1 MATDRAAILKAWAD
15 ARVTHPHNRT
25 AITARQHRLWRRM
38 KPALTRTPALAPL
51 AGRPLEVFPIIDA
64 HELREDFAAWNSL
77 GVTCEAAERAAD
89 SGGDVEGAPGVSAG
103 FSTGTA
109 GERGLFL
116 TSRSERADYL
126 GHILA
131 RLLPA
136 DALLRKRRIALCLR
150 TDNRLYRDVGD
161 AGPIEFRF
169 FNLDLTPEALA
180 DFAPD
185 ILIAPSG
192 VLADLARRIRSGS
205 VTLPPLERL
214 FYGAEPMDEV
224 ERGWIASALGA
235 RPDPIYQATEGF
247 LGASCKHGLLH
258 LNEDVLIV
266 EREPVPGTT
275 RFRPVVTD
283 LRRTSQ
289 PMVRVRLDD
298 LLEPIDALCPC
309 GSSRQPVR
317 GVEGRVSDL
326 WRWGEAVVTPREVA
340 DAVSRSTGAAC
351 DWRAVASPDR
361 GPPGGGQGGGW
372 RGRALSP
379 RSGAASPTR
388 GGPGRRRAL
397 HAAGRTEAAAGD
409 LEPWLSASS
418 SPARAR
424 LRRWSWRGAS
434 RRQGSRCIW
443 PTVRAPASRAAR
455 RLPPSSM
462 PTPRHDKSPGGSRA
476 TSAAWCKRLIRN

>member
-1 MATDRAAILKAWAD
+1 MATDRAAIFRAWAD
-15 ARVTHPHNRT
+15 ARVTHPHNRI

-38 KPALTRTPALAPL
+38 KRTFERTPALSPL
-51 AGRPLEVFPIIDA
+51 AGRSLAAFPIVDA
-64 HELREDFAAWNSL
+64 RDLRRDFEARNSL
-77 GVTCEAAERAAD
+77 GVTLAAAEEAAEAGE
-89 SGGDVEGAPGVSAG
+89 SGGAGEVAPGVAAG

-116 TSRSERADYL
+116 TSAGERAQYL

-136 DALLRKRRIALCLR
+136 DALFKKRRVALCLR
-150 TDNRLYRDVGD
+150 ADNRLYRDVSD
-161 AGPIEFRF
+161 AGAIEFRF
-169 FNLDLTPEALA
+169 FGLDLTPDGLR

-192 VLADLARRIRSGS
+192 VLANLARRIRSGS
-205 VTLPPLERL
+205 GRLPLLERL

-258 LNEDVLIV
+258 LNEDVMIV

-275 RFRPVVTD
+275 RFRPIVTD

-309 GSSRQPVR
+309 GSSRQAVR

-326 WRWGEAVVTPREVA
+326 WRWGDAVVTPREVA
-340 DAVSRSTGAAC
+340 DAVSRSMGAAC
-351 DWRAVASPDR
+351 DWRAIASPDQVR
-361 GPPGGGQGGGW
+361 LEVV
-372 RGRALSP
+372 READKAAAVSALE
-379 RSGAASPTR
+379 AVL
-388 GGPGRRRAL
+388 RRRFAEVPVL
-397 HAAGRTEAAAGD
+397 AAPFTPQAG
-409 LEPWLSASS
+409 PK
-418 SPARAR
+418 
-424 LRRWSWRGAS
+424 RRRVTWSDG
-434 RRQGSRCIW
+434 
-443 PTVRAPASRAAR
+443 
-455 RLPPSSM
+455 
-462 PTPRHDKSPGGSRA
+462 
-476 TSAAWCKRLIRN
+476 